1 MFVSYFY
8 FFLAL
13 SVPQALRARPQDTVK
28 IGCNASMVDTAIE
41 ERSGRPDYPD
51 PQPKS
56 GDKEPSSRVIFPGPM
71 HNSLKNRTTY
81 FSESGVIDRTPS
93 FIPFVPSS
101 ERTPSC
107 ADGSTYCEEPDNY
120 PKDYISQL
128 LKSEKMIKGLFGQDD
143 VSTISV
149 SQRIDSS
156 DETPICPS
164 MEHVAYPKL
173 AQNKEDK
180 WLYIINQP
188 ENVQGIRVEKCIK
201 EQPCTLSES
210 LPIGYKTS
218 CRQKYIY
225 RKLVSISENGRPL
238 TDSFRI
244 PSCCSCHFRLTSVA
258 NRFGAENTSPAIS
271 LRNRMD
277 MRETARQD
285 ALPSK
290 RQPKS
295 S

>member
-1 MFVSYFY
+1 MMFVSYFY
-8 FFLAL
+8 VFLAL
-13 SVPQALRARPQDTVK
+13 SVPQALHARPQDTVK
-28 IGCNASMVDTAIE
+28 IGCNASMVDAAIE

-81 FSESGVIDRTPS
+81 FPESGVNDRMPS
-93 FIPFVPSS
+93 FTPFMLSS

-164 MEHVAYPKL
+164 MVSRLDKPVVLDWNLNNICFQEHVAYPKL

-180 WLYIINQP
+180 WFFIINQP
-188 ENVQGIRVEKCIK
+188 ENVQGIRVEKC
-201 EQPCTLSES
+201 
-210 LPIGYKTS
+210 
-218 CRQKYIY
+218 
-225 RKLVSISENGRPL
+225 
-238 TDSFRI
+238 
-244 PSCCSCHFRLTSVA
+244 
-258 NRFGAENTSPAIS
+258 
-271 LRNRMD
+271 M
-277 MRETARQD
+277 
-285 ALPSK
+285 
-290 RQPKS
+290 
-295 S
+295 

>member
-1 MFVSYFY
+1 
-8 FFLAL
+8 
-13 SVPQALRARPQDTVK
+13 
-28 IGCNASMVDTAIE
+28 
-41 ERSGRPDYPD
+41 
-51 PQPKS
+51 
-56 GDKEPSSRVIFPGPM
+56 
-71 HNSLKNRTTY
+71 
-81 FSESGVIDRTPS
+81 
-93 FIPFVPSS
+93 
-101 ERTPSC
+101 
-107 ADGSTYCEEPDNY
+107 
-120 PKDYISQL
+120 
-128 LKSEKMIKGLFGQDD
+128 MIKGLFGQDD
-143 VSTISV
+143 VSYTQLNIAFKFLIAKNKLQVSTISV

-164 MEHVAYPKL
+164 MVSRLDKPVVLDWNLNNICFQEHVAYPKL

-180 WLYIINQP
+180 WFFIINQP

-225 RKLVSISENGRPL
+225 RKLVSINENGRPL

-271 LRNRMD
+271 LRNRMG